1 MTTPS
6 STHTRLTLGFL
17 PLLDC
22 ASLVVAAEKGFAAA
36 EGLELELVRENS
48 WATLRDRLIVGQF
61 DAAHLLGPMPI
72 ASTLGVGHLKVPL
85 IAPMAL
91 GLGGNAITVSTDLWH
106 AMCAHGASTSAAPA
120 IQGRALERVVRE
132 RAAAHGAS
140 SPLTFA
146 MVHPFSAHNYELR
159 YWLAACG
166 IDPDEDVTLV
176 VIPPPFMVDA
186 LRAGQID
193 GYCVGEPWNS
203 LAAASPA
210 AETGAT
216 AAAATGPGVI
226 VTPTTAIWRLSPEK
240 VLGLRADWA
249 EKNLD
254 TTLALIRAVHA
265 AACWCDQPH
274 NRGELAAL
282 LAQPRYVGAAAKI
295 IQQGLSGSLI
305 FADHDATFPW
315 ISHAVWFYSQMVRW
329 RQIQASPAAEAAARA
344 TYRPDLYRKALGPL
358 GLTLPAADTKREPGG
373 ADSTADASFF
383 DGQPFDADDLEDYW
397 QRTKIA
403 RPR

>member
-6 STHTRLTLGFL
+6 STPTRLRLGFL

-91 GLGGNAITVSTDLWH
+91 GLGGNAITVSSALWQ
-106 AMCAHGASTSAAPA
+106 AMCVHGASPSSAPA
-120 IQGRALERVVRE
+120 VQGRALERVVRE
-132 RAAAHGAS
+132 RAARPTAADAAAAAHGAAA
-140 SPLTFA
+140 PLTFA

-203 LAAASPA
+203 L
-210 AETGAT
+210 

-282 LAQPRYVGAAAKI
+282 LAQPRYVGAAAEI

-315 ISHAVWFYSQMVRW
+315 ISHAAWFYSQMVRW

-344 TYRPDLYRKALGPL
+344 TYRPDLYREALAPL
-358 GLTLPAADTKREPGG
+358 RLPLPAADTKLEPGG
-373 ADSTADASFF
+373 ANHAADAAFF
-383 DGQPFDADDLEDYW
+383 DGQPFDADDLQDYW